1 MKLAYD
7 GELTGKLKSQRGD
20 AQEVI
25 VKSVKLAGNR
35 TMCCLITQR
44 LDHLMIRSQF
54 FNG

>member
-7 GELTGKLKSQRGD
+7 GELIGKLKSQRGD

-25 VKSVKLAGNR
+25 VKSVKLAGN
-35 TMCCLITQR
+35 MCCLITQR